1 MRARCS
7 SIHEQR
13 SHVRQ
18 SDASFASEPVPSLTM
33 VINLPAA
40 SAESE
45 SWSEAPTSHH

>member
-13 SHVRQ
+13 SHVRP
-18 SDASFASEPVPSLTM
+18 SDASFASEPVPSLTL

-45 SWSEAPTSHH
+45 SRSEAPTSHH